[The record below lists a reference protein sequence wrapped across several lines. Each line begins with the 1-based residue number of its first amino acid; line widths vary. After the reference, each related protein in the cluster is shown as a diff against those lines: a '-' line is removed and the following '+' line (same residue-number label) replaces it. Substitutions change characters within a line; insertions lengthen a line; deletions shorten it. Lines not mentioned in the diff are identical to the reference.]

1 METILVCDDEK
12 DIRNGLR
19 IFLELEG
26 YRVLE
31 AENGQQVL
39 KIVQMDK
46 VDLVVLDWMM
56 PVLDGIQTLTQLRA
70 FSNVPVIALTAKS
83 EDMDKVQGLI
93 AGADDYVTKPYV
105 PEVLLARIRAQLRR
119 YLQWMRPVE
128 TSAQVLTL
136 GMIEV
141 DTVRQKVTLAGE
153 EVPLTRKEYELLLF
167 FLCHPNQTFSSR
179 ELYEAVWK
187 EKSLGSEGTVAVHV
201 RHLREKLEIDPANPR
216 YLKVIWGRGYRMED
230 EE

>member
-167 FLCHPNQTFSSR
+167 FLCHPNQTFFSR

>member
-19 IFLELEG
+19 IFLELKG
-26 YRVLE
+26 YHVLE

-39 KIVQMDK
+39 EIVQKDK

-70 FSNVPVIALTAKS
+70 FSDVPVIALTAKS
-83 EDMDKVQGLI
+83 EDTDKVQGLI

-167 FLCHPNQTFSSR
+167 FLCHPNRTFSSR

-187 EKSLGSEGTVAVHV
+187 EKPLGSEGTVAVHV

-216 YLKVIWGRGYRMED
+216 YLKVVWGRGYRMEA
-230 EE
+230 EK